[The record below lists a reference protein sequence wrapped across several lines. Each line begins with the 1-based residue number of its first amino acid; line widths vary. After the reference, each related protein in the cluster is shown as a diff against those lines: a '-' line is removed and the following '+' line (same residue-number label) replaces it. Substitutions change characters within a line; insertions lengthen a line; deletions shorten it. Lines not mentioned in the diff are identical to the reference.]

1 MINIYKEFGF
11 YKEGIHTLTMKG
23 IEGAQE
29 IQNIMDRLRK
39 DPPKQFADLK
49 VKEFRDY
56 KKNEVIDMATGA
68 KSETGLPE
76 SNVLY
81 FELENDSW
89 CCARPSG
96 TEPKI
101 KFYMGI
107 KGENLEDADARL
119 SELKEAVLDKI
130 R

>member
-1 MINIYKEFGF
+1 
-11 YKEGIHTLTMKG
+11 
-23 IEGAQE
+23 
-29 IQNIMDRLRK
+29 
-39 DPPKQFADLK
+39 
-49 VKEFRDY
+49 
-56 KKNEVIDMATGA
+56 MATGA

-81 FELENDSW
+81 FELENNSW

-107 KGENLEDADARL
+107 KGTSLDDAKTRLE
-119 SELKEAVLDKI
+119 ELKEAVI
-130 R
+130 AAI